1 MIEELKRHLQS
12 VGKTDESW
20 LDLAKRF
27 NILPN
32 GTNKQRSDKVRR
44 VASNI
49 NWNKNVL
56 VNTPLAE
63 QPNIFKQ
70 IGGCE
75 VSHDYGKINSPY
87 NQLQPYYFYFP
98 YEKPSEEEIQKQL
111 ERVSPANRNSLQD
124 VQKEKEW
131 DEFRKWKESKN
142 IQPVKRSE
150 DGMHIVIGCTHCPY
164 ENQELVVK
172 LCSFISDYK
181 HKIAGFHLIG
191 DFMNM
196 GALSPHND
204 KTVDLTGYTLGQ
216 EYLAGNK
223 LLDIFDSVLPKNIRK
238 TYLGGNHEFWYDRY
252 VSNIKN
258 FKTADALP
266 SPYDALKLV
275 QRGYEVKTDWKEDF
289 FIVGSYHLIHGLY
302 CSTNPCKAHI
312 DKLRQNV
319 LFAHTHR
326 IGQHFEGK
334 LHGMNI
340 GTFADINSEGFKYS
354 SRIERQAWNNG
365 FGIISVSGNESQA
378 ELIVCNNNSFYYAGK
393 KY

>member
-1 MIEELKRHLQS
+1 MSE
-12 VGKTDESW
+12 GKTDSW
-20 LDLAKRF
+20 LNLAVQF

-32 GTNKQRSDKVRR
+32 ASNKQRSDKVRKLYNSIDWGK
-44 VASNI
+44 VEIPTVEMKMDYTSNP
-49 NWNKNVL
+49 NWIVD
-56 VNTPLAE
+56 NTY
-63 QPNIFKQ
+63 
-70 IGGCE
+70 
-75 VSHDYGKINSPY
+75 V
-87 NQLQPYYFYFP
+87 
-98 YEKPSEEEIQKQL
+98 
-111 ERVSPANRNSLQD
+111 QD
-124 VQKEKEW
+124 VVYNDGFYNRTTIKNKEW

>member
-1 MIEELKRHLQS
+1 MIEELKKHLQS

-32 GTNKQRSDKVRR
+32 GTNKQRSDKVR
-44 VASNI
+44 
-49 NWNKNVL
+49 K
-56 VNTPLAE
+56 
-63 QPNIFKQ
+63 IF
-70 IGGCE
+70 
-75 VSHDYGKINSPY
+75 
-87 NQLQPYYFYFP
+87 
-98 YEKPSEEEIQKQL
+98 
-111 ERVSPANRNSLQD
+111 NSLDKRVEYAPDYVSYCTIYPPPPQPTITIPTSSYNIGTIWD
-124 VQKEKEW
+124 SEMKSFVPEVVGNIRQSSKEW

-150 DGMHIVIGCTHCPY
+150 DGMHLVIGCAHCPY

-216 EYLAGNK
+216 EYFAGNK
-223 LLDIFDSVLPKNIRK
+223 LLDVFDSVLPKNIRK

-326 IGQHFEGK
+326 VGQYFEGK

-340 GTFADINSEGFKYS
+340 GTLADINSEGFKYS

-365 FGIISVSGNESQA
+365 FGVITVQGDYSQA
-378 ELIVCNNNSFYYAGK
+378 ELIVCTDNSFTYAGK